1 MDAPATRKTGFS
13 RAFAAMVAGTR
24 LRAAL
29 ALVIVS
35 VLSTVAGLYGRGVK
49 VDTNLEAL
57 LARTSPSV
65 KALDELRARQ
75 GSTDLLDIPVRSSD
89 PEANRRL
96 AADIAARL
104 SAWPEVL
111 EVTTERDFTPLR
123 DRALY
128 FLDHDDLIKLRDRLK
143 RERQR
148 AIARR
153 MGLGDSQFDERVLD
167 TDDWDEDPEE
177 QDAEADEPAKT
188 KPKAPVDA
196 LPNDGSGDGSLA
208 DDESDLRRLLDDQ
221 KQKLLEGGRIKQ
233 RDLDLI
239 WPVENDKGELLLP
252 DKVARSTA
260 SADGTIALVQ
270 ARLSKPPTDVA
281 FSTGITAKVE
291 ALFTELELTSY
302 APDMLAKVA
311 GSYSG
316 STEAS
321 TILVDLNRATWLSAA
336 LVTAS
341 LIVGFR
347 TFRGI
352 AIALLPLACGIFIT
366 VAAARWVL
374 GSINVLTAFLFAV
387 LLGIGVDFAIHL
399 YAQREQQGPTA
410 DWGAIFREHTRPLLM
425 AAATTVGSFLVLLFA
440 DFRGFQEFG
449 EIAAIGVT
457 IALACA
463 FVMVPAIDTLA
474 GPLTRS
480 AKIGEVDQAALGPYR
495 RPTLRRLLLLA
506 VVIIGTF
513 GALRVSFERDMRNL
527 RAPKTEG
534 EKGIAYAKAL
544 ADTQPTGTPVAILAD
559 STEQLDQAVEILR
572 AHNTDK
578 NEGMKDPW
586 IREVVSLAANLP
598 KDQEAKQPL
607 LKEIANLARGFHAE
621 IPTLRTDDPARKYA
635 THLSAL
641 AKLGSTPPIDDAS
654 IPEWAKSL
662 FREKTGE
669 IGRIGLLYVDIYDY
683 DLEEVVWI
691 TERFRELV
699 APTGVRGAST
709 RFILADLT
717 MEVESDF
724 KRLPPYALGV
734 ILLLLVIDL
743 KAFRPTIA
751 TFASLCGGILL
762 TFGVMGI
769 AAIRINFY
777 NLVVMPAVIGLG
789 IDASIHL
796 WHSRKHGAIGA
807 TSKGAIYSALT
818 TAGAFAGL
826 LVARHAGLRSIGTL
840 GVVAT
845 LCGVAVAIVALG
857 WPRKPSA

>member
-1 MDAPATRKTGFS
+1 MDVPAKRGAGLAQ
-13 RAFAAMVAGTR
+13 AFAAAVAGSR
-24 LRAAL
+24 VRAAVTLAIVL
-29 ALVIVS
+29 ALSIA
-35 VLSTVAGLYGRGVK
+35 AGLYGRRTK
-49 VDTNLEAL
+49 IDTNLEAL
-57 LARTSPSV
+57 LAKTSTSV

-89 PEANRRL
+89 PAANRRL
-96 AADIAARL
+96 AADIAARI
-104 SAWPEVL
+104 STWPEVL

-128 FLDHDDLIKLRDRLK
+128 FLEMDDLVKLRDRLK

-153 MGLGDSQFDERVLD
+153 IGLGDGSFDDRVLD
-167 TDDWDEDPEE
+167 KDDWDDDPEE
-177 QDAEADEPAKT
+177 QDDAAPPPPAPAPAVAPAD
-188 KPKAPVDA
+188 
-196 LPNDGSGDGSLA
+196 DGSLA
-208 DDESDLRRLLDDQ
+208 EDESDLRRMLDDQ
-221 KQKLLEGGRIKQ
+221 KAKLLDSGRIKQ

-239 WPVENDKGELLLP
+239 WPIENDEGELVLP
-252 DKVARSTA
+252 DKVARTTA
-260 SADGTIALVQ
+260 SADGTIMLVQ
-270 ARLSKPPTDVA
+270 ARLTKPPTDVA
-281 FSTGITAKVE
+281 FSTGITKKVE
-291 ALFTELELTSY
+291 ELFTELDLTSY

-321 TILVDLNRATWLSAA
+321 TILVDLNRATWLSAVA
-336 LVTAS
+336 VLTCLV
-341 LIVGFR
+341 VGFR
-347 TFRGI
+347 TIRGVVI
-352 AIALLPLACGIFIT
+352 TLLPLACGIFVT
-366 VAAARWVL
+366 VAAARWML
-374 GSINVLTAFLFAV
+374 GGINVLTAFLFAV

-410 DWGAIFREHTRPLLM
+410 DWGTIFHEHTRPLLM

-440 DFRGFQEFG
+440 DFRGFKEFG
-449 EIAAIGVT
+449 QIAAVGVVV
-457 IALACA
+457 ALACA

-474 GPLTRS
+474 GPLRRS
-480 AKIGEVDQAALGPYR
+480 VKPDPVADVKALGPHR
-495 RPTLRRLLLLA
+495 RPALRRLLLLA
-506 VVIIGTF
+506 VVIIGAF

-534 EKGIAYAKAL
+534 EKGIAYSKAL

-572 AHNTDK
+572 AHKDDK
-578 NEGMKDPW
+578 DEGMKDPW
-586 IREVVSLAANLP
+586 IREVISLAANMP
-598 KDQEAKQPL
+598 KDQQAKQPL
-607 LKEIANLARGFHAE
+607 LREIANLAHGFHAE
-621 IPTLRTDDPARKYA
+621 IPTLRKDDPARKYA
-635 THLSAL
+635 THLEAL
-641 AKLGSTPPIDDAS
+641 AKLADVPPIDDDS
-654 IPEWAKSL
+654 LPEWAKSL

-691 TERFRELV
+691 TNRFRELV

-734 ILLLLVIDL
+734 ILLLLIIDL
-743 KAFRPTIA
+743 KAFRPTVA
-751 TFASLCGGILL
+751 TFASLCGGLLL
-762 TFGVMGI
+762 TFGIMGL
-769 AAIRINFY
+769 ATIRINFY
-777 NLVVMPAVIGLG
+777 NLVVMPAVVGLG

-845 LCGVAVAIVALG
+845 LSCVGVAIVALG
-857 WPRKPSA
+857 WPRKPAS